1 VTIQKNAIDI
11 VIVTVIFS
19 DAIDPPDGGFENG

>member
-1 VTIQKNAIDI
+1 MIQKNAIHI

-19 DAIDPPDGGFENG
+19 DAIDPSDGGFENG